1 MCVAVRLVLEV
12 LTHVAH
18 AFYCGI
24 GQGVEAG
31 HQGEPTHVE
40 AFLVTYE
47 RFGITIRIGLAHEQV
62 IHIHG
67 VVAIRVGQHL
77 GEDFTDTKSVT
88 ITSMPVSSL
97 TSRATVSAGSSPGS
111 LMPYTMAHSPV
122 SERLPKQHT
131 TLLVF
136 NIAGDAHQPQEI
148 VTDFLA

>member
-18 AFYCGI
+18 AFHCGV
-24 GQGVEAG
+24 GQGSRQVIR
-31 HQGEPTHVE
+31 GEPTHVE

-67 VVAIRVGQHL
+67 VVAVRIRKHLAGRLHRHQIGDDNIHASLFLDLTRHRVGRFLARLINAIHHGPL
-77 GEDFTDTKSVT
+77 
-88 ITSMPVSSL
+88 
-97 TSRATVSAGSSPGS
+97 AGIGTP
-111 LMPYTMAHSPV
+111 A
-122 SERLPKQHT
+122 KQHT